1 MNDKLLGRMS
11 AILEMTED
19 KVSELKEVEVGL
31 TDVSRSLKN
40 NARDIDELREVV
52 NDVQDIIKEHTR
64 PEWLTTKQL
73 SKELGMRVETIRRLH
88 KAGKIPG
95 YKITEGSHLRFDR
108 QEVYRGIKKT
118 NKE

>member
-19 KVSELKEVEVGL
+19 KVTELKEVEVGL
-31 TDVSRSLKN
+31 SDVSRSLKN

-52 NDVQDIIKEHTR
+52 GEVQEIIKNHTR
-64 PEWLTTKQL
+64 PEWLTTREL
-73 SKELGMRVETIRRLH
+73 SEELGMRVETIRRLH

-95 YKITEGSHLRFDR
+95 YKISEGSHLRFDR
-108 QEVYRGIKKT
+108 QEVYKNLKGD
-118 NKE
+118 E